1 MAGAIGKAGGS
12 YATVNRS
19 ANYLGGAM
27 QNAQDNAFRFRQER
41 KVKEDE
47 AKAEKEKIDNE
58 INAGLGKISSDTTR
72 FSTQNALIIDA
83 THKLRNAVA
92 EKANLY
98 KNGKISKLDY
108 DTFYAN
114 AKSQVDAIDQS
125 AKMINTQTSDSL
137 TQIKEGKVNPAFAE
151 YMANAGN
158 AYENNNIS
166 LKLKEDLTFESVL
179 YDDNDNIIEV
189 SDLSKFG
196 VKTFTPITDY
206 DLDKD
211 LSEFVKTYP
220 KVLNEEIKDNLKIGI
235 KGTSPKI
242 EKAIEEK
249 VNSTLKDRNQMAI
262 VNYKRTGKAVPDVT
276 NPEDIKANKEYL
288 SNLYNG
294 LYATEQ
300 NVDEAYG
307 GANYAL
313 NVKKQKEK
321 EKQDAIDNAFREKQL
336 ALQKAKENR
345 IAKAQAMARNK
356 NIGGGVI
363 KTLDQASVGGLKV
376 ISNTDDEGNIPKSVP
391 KDSRLLSIDGMAL
404 FGSDGKKKTASVDNI
419 YVTPYGDLVFEGRK
433 FDEEGKESKGTW
445 EEAEKQLPFI
455 NSIVEDYDDNGEPIK
470 FKTYK
475 QFQNYVIDKTG
486 IKVKPKTTAKK
497 TTYAGIDPKT
507 GKAIYK

>member
-19 ANYLGGAM
+19 NNYFGGAM

-72 FSTQNALIIDA
+72 FPTQNALIIDA

-114 AKSQVDAIDQS
+114 AKSQVDVIDQS
-125 AKMINTQTSDSL
+125 AKMINTQYSDAL
-137 TQIKEGKVNPAFAE
+137 TQIKDGKVNPAFAE
-151 YMANAGN
+151 YMANAGY

-220 KVLNEEIKDNLKIGI
+220 KVLNEEIKNNLKIGT
-235 KGTSPKI
+235 KGTAPEI

-262 VNYKRTGKAVPDVT
+262 VNYKRSGKVVPDVT
-276 NPEDIKANKEYL
+276 NPDDIKANKEYL
-288 SNLYNG
+288 TNLYNG
-294 LYATEQ
+294 LYSEEKS
-300 NVDEAYG
+300 VDEALG
-307 GANYAL
+307 GARLAEQVRAN
-313 NVKKQKEK
+313 KEK
-321 EKQDAIDNAFREKQL
+321 EKQDRVEEAGRNTRANKANAIKVNTDKNKKPTL
-336 ALQKAKENR
+336 KESV
-345 IAKAQAMARNK
+345 
-356 NIGGGVI
+356 IGGVRVI
-363 KTLDQASVGGLKV
+363 KNTKESGIIPNNVSNGASVFSVKNMQTIGAEGKV
-376 ISNTDDEGNIPKSVP
+376 S
-391 KDSRLLSIDGMAL
+391 SIIDKVYKNADGTM
-404 FGSDGKKKTASVDNI
+404 
-419 YVTPYGDLVFEGRK
+419 VFEGRQ
-433 FDEEGKESKGTW
+433 FDEKGVSTLVVY
-445 EEAEKQLPFI
+445 ENPQDQMVFV
-455 NSIVEDYDDNGEPIK
+455 NSINKKIKDDGSGENYTHLNEFSDDLETITKSKKVAPK
-470 FKTYK
+470 SKKT
-475 QFQNYVIDKTG
+475 VT
-486 IKVKPKTTAKK
+486 KK
-497 TTYAGIDPKT
+497 TTTTKPKS
-507 GKAIYK
+507 GVGSKYN